1 MTEKQNE
8 IYTKTKKRFRL
19 LGIENPAEVIVAL
32 AEELE
37 AIEKEQRPRAE
48 WECENGVIT
57 CSRCHHPAPIKS
69 VCTGLGTSAL
79 RSVRTDYCPNC
90 GAEMIRT

>member
-8 IYTKTKKRFRL
+8 IYIKTKKRFRL

-37 AIEKEQRPRAE
+37 AIEKDQRTKAE
-48 WECENGVIT
+48 WECESGRVI
-57 CSRCHHPAPIKS
+57 CSLCHHPAPLKS
-69 VCTGLGTSAL
+69 VCTGQGTSVL

-90 GAEMIRT
+90 GAKMIGT

>member
-32 AEELE
+32 AEEIE
-37 AIEKEQRPRAE
+37 AFENEQRPRAE
-48 WECENGVIT
+48 WECESGRVA
-57 CSRCHHPAPIKS
+57 CSLCHSPAPVKS
-69 VCTGLGTSAL
+69 VCTGLDASVL

-90 GAEMIRT
+90 GAKMIGT